1 MSTVPQPTPQLT
13 ECPACQH
20 KVSVV
25 AASCPQCG
33 HPLRTEAPRPKQGPG
48 ATITMVVG
56 LVIAVG
62 GYALTAAPYAN
73 VFHIILGRAILWGGV
88 ILAAIGFLVWVLR
101 RR

>member
-1 MSTVPQPTPQLT
+1 
-13 ECPACQH
+13 
-20 KVSVV
+20 
-25 AASCPQCG
+25 
-33 HPLRTEAPRPKQGPG
+33 
-48 ATITMVVG
+48 MVVG

-73 VFHIILGRAILWGGV
+73 VFHIILGRYILWGGV